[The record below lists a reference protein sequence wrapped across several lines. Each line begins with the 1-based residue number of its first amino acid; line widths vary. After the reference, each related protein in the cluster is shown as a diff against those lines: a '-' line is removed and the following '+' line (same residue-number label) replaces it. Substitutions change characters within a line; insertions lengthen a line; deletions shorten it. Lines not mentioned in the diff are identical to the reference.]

1 MATASVSAASD
12 SQFSVSGGD
21 RVASRWAWTVLRVA
35 CLTFQ
40 AVLDLA
46 SALIPQDGGLPE
58 AASLTGRLHL
68 CALKREPCLPACL
81 LSHPV
86 FTWPLPRL
94 LERCPWPGWCTLR
107 HAKTKLHRSR
117 ERNGLRGQVGV
128 QVC

>member
-46 SALIPQDGGLPE
+46 SALIPQNGGLPE

-68 CALKREPCLPACL
+68 CALKREPCLPASFPTLCSL
-81 LSHPV
+81 GLS
-86 FTWPLPRL
+86 
-94 LERCPWPGWCTLR
+94 PGSWS
-107 HAKTKLHRSR
+107 AV
-117 ERNGLRGQVGV
+117 RGRAGALSGMLKQSFIGHVSV
-128 QVC
+128 TASEDR